1 MRENSDEIPSTSAT
15 EGDDQNIEE
24 GQVFQS
30 MPDQVDREDDDEM
43 ENENEQIL
51 LKKKMQEEEEK
62 KGTYEYDV
70 RQSLNGP
77 INLADLRISMPIR
90 TNELEDS
97 LLFFEQLL
105 KESYGEMRFRRAMQV
120 IEEFKGV
127 SLYFTIRA

>member
-1 MRENSDEIPSTSAT
+1 
-15 EGDDQNIEE
+15 
-24 GQVFQS
+24 
-30 MPDQVDREDDDEM
+30 M

-120 IEEFKGV
+120 IEEFQGDIYHEANEKRI
-127 SLYFTIRA
+127 L